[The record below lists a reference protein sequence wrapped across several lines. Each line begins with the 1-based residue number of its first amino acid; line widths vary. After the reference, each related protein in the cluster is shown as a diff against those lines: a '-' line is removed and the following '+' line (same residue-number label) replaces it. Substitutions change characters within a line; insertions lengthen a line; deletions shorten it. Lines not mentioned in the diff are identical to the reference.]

1 MIKLQ
6 SKYQR
11 GSFLLASLLALTLLG
26 AACQQGSPDEARRLQ
41 KIETSVT
48 QIPSVAARV
57 RTLEGKEGGI
67 SEQMSTLQSS
77 LTELEAEIAGFQ
89 DEVDSAKGTSAEAK
103 KKADD
108 LTARINAASAKAD
121 ALGGKIAPLEQK
133 ISLLQTRY
141 DDHLRKYHSGG

>member
-1 MIKLQ
+1 MK

-11 GSFLLASLLALTLLG
+11 GSLLLASLSALALFG
-26 AACQQGSPDEARRLQ
+26 AGCQQGSADETRRLQ

-48 QIPSVAARV
+48 EIPSVVARLNA
-57 RTLEGKEGGI
+57 LEGKEGGI
-67 SEQMSTLQSS
+67 SEQMSSLQSS
-77 LTELEAEIAGFQ
+77 ITDLEAKIAGFQ

-108 LTARINAASAKAD
+108 LTAKINAASAKAD

-133 ISLLQTRY
+133 IALLQTRY